1 MKPIYL
7 MLMIVAGV
15 MIICCYFLEPY
26 IYTLDARL
34 AISVLLSMACIII
47 GFVSF
52 WMFDNKKGG

>member
-1 MKPIYL
+1 